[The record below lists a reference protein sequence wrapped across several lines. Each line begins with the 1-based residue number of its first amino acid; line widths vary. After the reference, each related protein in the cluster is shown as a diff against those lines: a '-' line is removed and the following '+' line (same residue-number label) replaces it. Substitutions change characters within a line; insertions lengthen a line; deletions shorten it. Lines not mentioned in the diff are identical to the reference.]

1 MLLTLVKNNFKLMIR
16 DRISI
21 LFLVFLPILLI
32 ALLSS
37 AFSKIMNKDYS
48 MESFNVGYNIEKGSD
63 IEKTFPTFIDNF
75 KENKIILSKMSKEKA
90 LEKVKDGSL
99 AAYMDINDKEYTI
112 YKEDKFNINA
122 EIFQNSMDSA
132 MYLYDGNKVLI
143 SYLAENKMPLQISSN
158 HEENKKFIKAEYIK
172 VEPMP
177 DSSVYYGIT
186 EIIYII
192 WFGMMAVSSI
202 VSDERKSG
210 VTARIGLTNA
220 NSFILFLG
228 KLIPAVCAV
237 SVQVAIAAIVS
248 TILMD
253 VNWGNLILSSAGIL
267 ILEIIASSA
276 IGIAFSMIIKSQAL
290 VNVIIFILA
299 FVFGFIG
306 GTFQPYMYNFVGENI
321 SKLSPLYYTNRT
333 LVEFSTKGYSNYTSG
348 CVLILLSISVI
359 SIVIGI
365 TSTERSRRAI

>member
-99 AAYMDINDKEYTI
+99 AAYMDISDKEYTI

-158 HEENKKFIKAEYIK
+158 HEENKKFIKSEYIK

-210 VTARIGLTNA
+210 VTSRIGLTNA

-237 SVQVAIAAIVS
+237 FVQVAIAAIVS